1 MCGAAETSL
10 TVSMRMW
17 VRALA
22 SLRGLV
28 IRCCH
33 ELWCRSQAEF
43 GSGIA
48 VAVASASSCSS
59 DLIPSLGTSICRGCG
74 SKKKKT
80 KGKFHH
86 ENCPKHTWEF
96 LRTSSPQPTS
106 SFSHLHRIPR
116 ISCVALRPSSSCS
129 REQFYLVFSDCDH
142 GPSSQCDFLT
152 CPLALQTVTPGRR
165 YPHQ

>member
-74 SKKKKT
+74 SKKKKQR
-80 KGKFHH
+80 
-86 ENCPKHTWEF
+86 ENSIM
-96 LRTSSPQPTS
+96 RTAPNTRGNFSGPAHPSPPPLSPTS
-106 SFSHLHRIPR
+106 IASRVSPVWL
-116 ISCVALRPSSSCS
+116 CVL
-129 REQFYLVFSDCDH
+129 L
-142 GPSSQCDFLT
+142 
-152 CPLALQTVTPGRR
+152 PLAPVSSFIWCFQIVTTAPLHSVTFSPALWPFR
-165 YPHQ
+165 P